1 MQIEK
6 HISDLLYRYQC
17 VTVPG
22 FGAFLTETIAAQVSG
37 SATSFFPPKKVISFN
52 ANVRNNDGLLA
63 NHVAL
68 QEKMS
73 YDLAVIKIG
82 DFVNEWTYLLQNR
95 DKVVLKNI
103 GEITTNQEMNW
114 VFEPVNT
121 INYLTD
127 SFGLTTVISPEIT
140 REVKREIFEL
150 QVKVFEENGIEEK
163 TPIVLTPERR
173 KDYSYLKYAAVFAL
187 MLGGAGTFGYKLY
200 VDQQVVTQTLLVEK
214 KVQQK
219 VQQQIQEA
227 TFMINVP
234 MSVVELSVAAEEE
247 MNYHIVSG
255 AFRSEGNAHKAIAEL
270 NAAGF
275 ENAKMLPLNKS
286 NLYPVVYNSFK
297 TMDAAETEMKNIQK
311 SHNKEAWLLID

>member
-22 FGAFLTETIAAQVSG
+22 FGAFLTETVAAQVSG
-37 SATSFFPPKKVISFN
+37 SASSFFPPKKVISFN

-95 DKVVLKNI
+95 DKVLLKNI
-103 GEITTNQEMNW
+103 GEITVNNEMNW

-127 SFGLTTVISPEIT
+127 SFGLTPLISPAIT
-140 REVKREIFEL
+140 REVALEVPTQEL
-150 QVKVFEENGIEEK
+150 AVIEQK
-163 TPIVLTPERR
+163 LPVTFTPEPRF
-173 KDYSYLKYAAVFAL
+173 DLSYMKYAAAVVL
-187 MLGGAGTFGYKLY
+187 MLAGAGAFGYKLY
-200 VDQQVVTQTLLVEK
+200 HDQEVETQTLLVER
-214 KVQQK
+214 KVQEK

-227 TFMINVP
+227 TFMISAP
-234 MSVVELSVAAEEE
+234 MNTVAIAVASEVEEK

-255 AFRSEGNAHKAIAEL
+255 AFRSETNANKAIAEL
-270 NAAGF
+270 YAAGF

-297 TMDAAETEMKNIQK
+297 TMEEAETAMKNIQK
-311 SHNKEAWLLID
+311 THNKEAWLLID